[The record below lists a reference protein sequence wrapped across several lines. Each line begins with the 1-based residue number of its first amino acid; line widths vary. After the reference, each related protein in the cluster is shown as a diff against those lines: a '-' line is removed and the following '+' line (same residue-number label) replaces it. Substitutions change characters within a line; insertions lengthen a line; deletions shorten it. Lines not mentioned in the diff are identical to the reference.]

1 MAYREG
7 PPALTVITSIPGSVS
22 ERLAKVRV
30 EEFVPPA
37 ERVTMAGL
45 NTARDELD
53 VNDTVPVK
61 PLRLVRVKVEVTVPP
76 A

>member
-1 MAYREG
+1 MAYHED
-7 PPALTVITSIPGSVS
+7 PPALTVITSFPGSVS
-22 ERLAKVRV
+22 DRLAKVMV
-30 EEFVPPA
+30 EVFVPPA

-53 VNDTVPVK
+53 VRDTVPVK
-61 PLRLVRVKVEVTVPP
+61 PLRLVRVNVEVAVPP